1 MTGFGSSTLQLPHAH
16 YSVEIRSVNN
26 RYLKASIRL
35 PGELEVLEAEI
46 ENHLRKLISRGSVT
60 LTVIRRVSDAK
71 AAHEVNDAA
80 VLAYLDHL
88 ETIHNKLPANDRA
101 SVNIDLTALLALPG
115 VLQPNDHENLLEEAR
130 GTLIPLIEQA
140 VNKMIVMRLTE
151 GQSVAADLAK
161 NRAVITE
168 RLEIV
173 RNRAPLVV
181 EEYHTRLRTR
191 MADLL
196 ARAELKINEIDLIRE
211 IAIFAERSDVSEEVT
226 RLTAHL
232 EHFEA
237 ITAGS
242 NKEPA
247 GRTLD
252 FLSQE
257 MLREANTI
265 ASKSNDAV
273 ISRAIVDVKG
283 SIDRI
288 KEQVQNI
295 E

>member
-1 MTGFGSSTLQLPHAH
+1 MTGFGAAALQLPHAH
-16 YSVEIRSVNN
+16 FSVEIRSVNN

-35 PGELEVLEAEI
+35 PDELEVLEAEI

-60 LTVIRRVSDAK
+60 LTITRRVSDAK
-71 AAHEVNDAA
+71 AAHQVNDAA

-115 VLQPNDHENLLEEAR
+115 VLQPNDHENLLAESR
-130 GTLIPLIEQA
+130 TTLFPLIDQA
-140 VNKMIVMRLTE
+140 VQRMIAMRMTE
-151 GQSVAADLAK
+151 GESVAADLARH
-161 NRAVITE
+161 RAVITD
-168 RLEIV
+168 RLAVV
-173 RNRAPLVV
+173 RTRAPLVV
-181 EEYHTRLRTR
+181 EEYHQRLRTR

-211 IAIFAERSDVSEEVT
+211 IAIFAERSDVSEEVA

-232 EHFEA
+232 EHFE
-237 ITAGS
+237 IIIAGAD
-242 NKEPA
+242 KEPA

-265 ASKSNDAV
+265 ASKSNDAA